1 MSNKYIIKACPNLTT
16 SYYGTG
22 ETIHNQCGLT
32 DDDLCANC
40 THCVMKQIVKLCKKE
55 KTINCNIDGKEQV
68 LKAYY
73 HTHLGDKIL
82 ELLDIEECE

>member
-1 MSNKYIIKACPNLTT
+1 MTKYIIKNCPNLTT

-40 THCVMKQIVKLCKKE
+40 THCVLKQIVEKCK
-55 KTINCNIDGKEQV
+55 QV
-68 LKAYY
+68 NTKFYDSVHQRYLSPSKA
-73 HTHLGDKIL
+73 KFARQIL
-82 ELLDIEECE
+82 ELLEIQECE